1 MDSTVIVNIG
11 KLVSGDYRTG
21 LLDADTVLIRD
32 GKIAEIGKRAD
43 MDITGVDHVVD
54 VKGLILSPGLIDA
67 HTHPVIGDWH
77 PRHNVIGWMDGAL
90 HGGTVFLEKGLTKAD
105 FEELA
110 REGVGVVA
118 EIGGTGL
125 FEYDDVKEYV
135 DWAREVGMIV
145 PMHFAGRSVPGSA
158 RLYADEV
165 LALQPDVVVHI
176 NGGPTS
182 APVHEAERLIDGT
195 KAYLEVICNG
205 NYRTMYDFVLLMKE
219 RDQLHRVL
227 IGTDSPVG
235 AGIMPMGIIRTVQF
249 VSSMCEI
256 PAEKVLAMATG
267 SVADAYRLNTGKVEV
282 GRDADLIAID
292 APLDCY
298 ASDGLGCIELGDV
311 PAIRMIMVDGE
322 VIALRARNTTFSDV
336 EVSVDGREA
345 TYNTREN
352 TLFSAISGRAP
363 ARKDA
368 HCARFGGSVL
378 NSTPPMKKKGRI
390 PRDGL
395 GPLRG
400 RWASWAAE
408 RGGSN
413 DGRDFSAGMGGSH
426 LGLPADQL
434 SGFRAG
440 RAAPGR
446 GYRAIRFPRRG
457 GKHLGLPLG
466 GGDRGSAGCGRSPS
480 SGRPSTRWIPCGKRT
495 AISSS
500 SAGSGSTSIGFS
512 AGSRT
517 MPSSSRAWASRSAG

>member
-1 MDSTVIVNIG
+1 MASTAIVNIG

-32 GKIAEIGKRAD
+32 GKIAAFGKRED

-54 VKGLILSPGLIDA
+54 VKGLIVSPGLIDA

-90 HGGTVFLEKGLTKAD
+90 HGGVTTIVSMGASTIQGRPSDPAGVKALAILGAKTGRNYRPGGGLKVHGGTIFLEKGLTKAD
-105 FEELA
+105 FEELV
-110 REGVGVVA
+110 REGVSVVA

-165 LALQPDVVVHI
+165 LAIQPDVVVHI

-182 APVHEAERLIDGT
+182 APTHEAERLIDGT

-235 AGIMPMGIIRTVQF
+235 AGIMPLGIIRTVQF

-282 GRDADLIAID
+282 GREADLIAID

-298 ASDGLGCIELGDV
+298 ASDGLGCIEFGDV

-336 EVSVDGREA
+336 EVSVDGMEA
-345 TYNTREN
+345 TYKTRES
-352 TLFSAISGRAP
+352 TLFSAISG
-363 ARKDA
+363 
-368 HCARFGGSVL
+368 
-378 NSTPPMKKKGRI
+378 
-390 PRDGL
+390 
-395 GPLRG
+395 
-400 RWASWAAE
+400 
-408 RGGSN
+408 
-413 DGRDFSAGMGGSH
+413 
-426 LGLPADQL
+426 
-434 SGFRAG
+434 
-440 RAAPGR
+440 
-446 GYRAIRFPRRG
+446 
-457 GKHLGLPLG
+457 
-466 GGDRGSAGCGRSPS
+466 
-480 SGRPSTRWIPCGKRT
+480 
-495 AISSS
+495 
-500 SAGSGSTSIGFS
+500 
-512 AGSRT
+512 
-517 MPSSSRAWASRSAG
+517 